1 MVKMHIIIPFFFFPL
16 RFLMAVNLSYPTF
29 TFNLKIAKF
38 DVHPQA
44 IYPVFIFGAL
54 IYVFSVFCNGTIL
67 GLIITQRNLHKP
79 MFYILFSLPLT
90 DLIGITSALPRV
102 LVDIITGTND
112 VYYPTCVLQAF
123 LVHMYGGAILFLLAA
138 MSIDR
143 YIAICN
149 PLRYHSIMTPGRIC
163 GLISLAW
170 SLDLVLILVLFS
182 LQSRMEKCKSFIAN
196 VYCDNPSLLLLS
208 CGGDFTVNNIYG
220 LSVTAFM
227 QVISVSVQLYSY
239 TQILITC
246 IKQTHADSKIKA
258 VNTCMAQ
265 IGTFFLFEIVT
276 TIAILSYRIPNFSS
290 SAQRICGL
298 MIYTVLPVVNPVI
311 YGIKTKDIRIAFFL
325 VLKRNKVG
333 PRKNASVVQ
342 NRK

>member
-1 MVKMHIIIPFFFFPL
+1 
-16 RFLMAVNLSYPTF
+16 MAVNLSYPTF

-38 DVHPQA
+38 DVHPKA
-44 IYPVFIFGAL
+44 IYPVFFFGAL

-79 MFYILFSLPLT
+79 MFYILFSLPLI

-102 LVDIITGTND
+102 LVDIITETND

-123 LVHMYGGAILFLLAA
+123 LVHMYGGAVLFLLAA

-149 PLRYHSIMTPGRIC
+149 PLRYNSIMTPDRIC
-163 GLISLAW
+163 GLIALAW
-170 SLDLVLILVLFS
+170 ILDLVLVLVLFS

-220 LSVTAFM
+220 LSITAFM

-246 IKQTHADSKIKA
+246 IKQTHADSKVKA

-265 IGTFFLFEIVT
+265 IGTFFLFEIVS
-276 TIAILSYRIPNFSS
+276 TIAVLSYRIPNFSS

-298 MIYTVLPVVNPVI
+298 MIYTVLPVVNPVL
-311 YGIKTKDIRIAFFL
+311 YGMKTKDIRIAFFL

-333 PRKNASVVQ
+333 LGKSASVVQ

>member
-1 MVKMHIIIPFFFFPL
+1 MYPPPPPL
-16 RFLMAVNLSYPTF
+16 RVLMAGNLSYPTF

-38 DVHPQA
+38 DVHPNA
-44 IYPVFIFGAL
+44 TYPVFFAGAL
-54 IYVFSVFCNGTIL
+54 IYVFSVLCNGSIL

-102 LVDIITGTND
+102 LVDIITETND
-112 VYYPTCVLQAF
+112 VYYPTCVLQGF

-149 PLRYHSIMTPGRIC
+149 PLRYNSIMTPGRIC
-163 GLISLAW
+163 GLITLAW

-220 LSVTAFM
+220 LFITAFM
-227 QVISVSVQLYSY
+227 QITSVSVQLYSY
-239 TQILITC
+239 TNILITC
-246 IKQTHADSKIKA
+246 KQINTDSKVKA
-258 VNTCMAQ
+258 VNTCTAQ
-265 IGTFFLFEIVT
+265 IATFFLFEIVS

-290 SAQRICGL
+290 SAQKICGL
-298 MIYTVLPVVNPVI
+298 MIYTILPVVNPVI
-311 YGIKTKDIRIAFFL
+311 YGMKTKEIRIALFL
-325 VLKRNKVG
+325 VLKKQQQSWSR
-333 PRKNASVVQ
+333 
-342 NRK
+342 